1 MSRCPICQSVRI
13 VVVVSL
19 ERKAF
24 CTACGSR
31 WVQDGSEQRSV
42 RRGQPSLSRVVRG
55 SLVREA

>member
-13 VVVVSL
+13 AVVVSP

-24 CTACGSR
+24 CTACGAR

-42 RRGQPSLSRVVRG
+42 RRAQPSMLRVVR
-55 SLVREA
+55 EA